1 MTNNNQT
8 EKTPSEKLRELE
20 ESRKSFM
27 AQVEEMNKKY
37 EARKPE
43 LIREERVQRMNEQ
56 LVWRDNLANR
66 LMKYYSIGCKEVA
79 EMIVNQAWEDAHSY
93 GYAEVTGK
101 AEDLAELVEK
111 IRKIDSSEK

>member
-8 EKTPSEKLRELE
+8 EKTPTEKLRELE
-20 ESRKSFM
+20 ENRKSFM
-27 AQVEEMNKKY
+27 ARVEKENKKF
-37 EARKPE
+37 EALKNE
-43 LIREERVQRMNEQ
+43 LIREERDRKRKEQ
-56 LVWRDNLANR
+56 LEWRDNLANR

-111 IRKIDSSEK
+111 IRKIDNTEK